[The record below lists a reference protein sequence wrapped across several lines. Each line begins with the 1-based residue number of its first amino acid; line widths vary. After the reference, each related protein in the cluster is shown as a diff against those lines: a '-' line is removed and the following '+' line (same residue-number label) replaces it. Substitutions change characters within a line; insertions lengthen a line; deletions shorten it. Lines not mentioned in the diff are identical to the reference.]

1 MQLMRS
7 IMQTVLP
14 ITIGD
19 IEIGFTLEQPFQHVQ
34 MTQISGQ
41 MNRILRRAVMGS
53 VDEIVKV
60 ALFKLD
66 SVWRF
71 DCFEQAFLSLYYY
84 CSIIHSEFASTCK
97 SNKTMASEA
106 QIAVLIKWSVNAVDG
121 GSYTCTNF

>member
-66 SVWRF
+66 SV
-71 DCFEQAFLSLYYY
+71 
-84 CSIIHSEFASTCK
+84 
-97 SNKTMASEA
+97 
-106 QIAVLIKWSVNAVDG
+106 
-121 GSYTCTNF
+121 